1 MENKFAVTATELL
14 AYASKTLEEH
24 GYRRVNLDLN
34 HDWRTVNARLFEDD
48 YAIVAIVVYETWKD
62 LSSNWADAQALL
74 VELISRYIT
83 SYDPKS
89 WEGYLV
95 LLTPSLVGKQD
106 RSEIIRIRY
115 DISRV
120 RKLIATGDDIKTLED
135 VKQALLPLLPL
146 QVETVEQVGE
156 SVLAILPNLL
166 SKRGLPEQAI
176 RVVVDAFLEQR
187 PIVESLHNY
196 RTENENK
203 VD

>member
-24 GYRRVNLDLN
+24 GYRRANLDLN
-34 HDWRTVNARLFEDD
+34 HNWQTVNARLFEDD
-48 YAIVAIVVYETWKD
+48 YSIVAIVVYETWKD

-83 SYDPKS
+83 SYDAKS

-95 LLTPSLVGKQD
+95 LLTPSPVGKQD

-135 VKQALLPLLPL
+135 VKQVLLPLLPL

>member
-95 LLTPSLVGKQD
+95 LLTPSPVGKQD

-120 RKLIATGDDIKTLED
+120 RKLIATGDEIKTLED

-176 RVVVDAFLEQR
+176 RVVVDAFLGQR

>member
-1 MENKFAVTATELL
+1 MENKCAVTATELL
-14 AYASKTLEEH
+14 AYASETLEEH
-24 GYRRVNLDLN
+24 GYRRATLDLDHN
-34 HDWRTVNARLFEDD
+34 WRTVSARFFEDD

-62 LSSNWADAQALL
+62 LSSNWSDAQALL
-74 VELISRYIT
+74 VEVMSRYIT
-83 SYDPKS
+83 SYDAKS

-95 LLTPSLVGKQD
+95 LLTPSPVGKHD

-120 RKLIATGDDIKTLED
+120 RKLIATGDDIQTLED
-135 VKQALLPLLPL
+135 IKQLLLPLLPL
-146 QVETVEQVGE
+146 QVETVEPVGE

-196 RTENENK
+196 RTENENR